1 VAALG
6 NISELGS
13 DLDRN
18 CFVYPQHVLGRKHG
32 PQGYASYEAYRA
44 WLRDEFSFRCAYC
57 LMRETWLRGSIG
69 FQIDHG
75 VPQAQHP
82 AGALDYFSSPRAAK
96 PSKLSHL
103 PVNLAEV
110 RITSH

>member
-32 PQGYASYEAYRA
+32 PQGYASYEFADLVAGEAVFVDANTLGYVPRQPCA
-44 WLRDEFSFRCAYC
+44 SFLGIRSTFGGATVGQAEK
-57 LMRETWLRGSIG
+57 LLLGSILL
-69 FQIDHG
+69 
-75 VPQAQHP
+75 A
-82 AGALDYFSSPRAAK
+82 SPWQ
-96 PSKLSHL
+96 PDG
-103 PVNLAEV
+103 
-110 RITSH
+110 